1 MKERLHRQWRR
12 VPVHIR
18 RPITLCIGFTLIL
31 TAGAIG
37 WLPGPGGIPL
47 FLLGIFVLASEFK
60 WADDFG
66 RIILKLIRDITAWFR
81 QKPLLAVIAVLVS
94 LCISAFITY
103 MLFIYRHYN

>member
-1 MKERLHRQWRR
+1 MTAHLSRHWRK

-18 RPITLCIGFTLIL
+18 RPIALFVGFTLIL

-37 WLPGPGGIPL
+37 WLPGPGGIPV

-66 RIILKLIRDITAWFR
+66 RLIMKLLHDIGQWFR
-81 QKPLLAVIAVLVS
+81 QHPVIGSAAALAS
-94 LCISAFITY
+94 LALSGTITY
-103 MLFIYRHYN
+103 MLFIRK

>member
-1 MKERLHRQWRR
+1 MKSRLHHHWRR
-12 VPVHIR
+12 VPVPIR
-18 RPITLCIGFTLIL
+18 RPIALFVGCTLIL

-66 RIILKLIRDITAWFR
+66 RIIIKLIRDIGAWLR
-81 QKPLLAVIAVLVS
+81 AHPLIGALAITMSLGFSIGISVIL
-94 LCISAFITY
+94 F
-103 MLFIYRHYN
+103 MLR